1 MSRANVV
8 FSVLSLLDCHS
19 HVFIFNGQK
28 DLKHSEIERG
38 REEGCRG
45 GNNKKCWCWLLYCY
59 IVSMYNIYLLGRSVY
74 GMRLLKDREGLK
86 RTTSAK
92 RRNFLM
98 CSRKLVLPSLM
109 AQSKN
114 EDKQQLMQKKMSPK
128 KSSNNINY
136 KYCIIRII
144 LANWIYP
151 EWRYE
156 TIKYFSEMHKKLPS
170 TFDVYNN
177 IYENVLP
184 YNVQCTSLLF
194 FISSHLFVSCLIE

>member
-98 CSRKLVLPSLM
+98 CSRKLVLPLLM
-109 AQSKN
+109 AHLKN
-114 EDKQQLMQKKMSPK
+114 E
-128 KSSNNINY
+128 KSTRPTMATTTEIIKIPTTTYANRKNGIPNNNGKLDIS
-136 KYCIIRII
+136 C
-144 LANWIYP
+144 
-151 EWRYE
+151 
-156 TIKYFSEMHKKLPS
+156 SE
-170 TFDVYNN
+170 NG
-177 IYENVLP
+177 EN
-184 YNVQCTSLLF
+184 
-194 FISSHLFVSCLIE
+194 